1 MPNAFLFEINQDD
14 IEDGEIACYEP
25 FSAFQASQ
33 RDIAIVVSKEVSA
46 DQLINSIKSLKQDDL
61 VDINL
66 FDVYEGEHIDEGSKS
81 IALNLTYQSIEITLT
96 DEQLAKKVSKIVS
109 HLESKFSAKL
119 R

>member
-1 MPNAFLFEINQDD
+1 
-14 IEDGEIACYEP
+14 
-25 FSAFQASQ
+25 
-33 RDIAIVVSKEVSA
+33 
-46 DQLINSIKSLKQDDL
+46 
-61 VDINL
+61 L